1 MTEADAQIKVFWRQR
16 SRIVVKYCGNTANIY
31 YHVTRPPPPGRVFAI
46 AGTHGLSCAATGDIH
61 VSVWLVRSSL
71 ARWCCG

>member
-31 YHVTRPPPPGRVFAI
+31 YHVTRPPLLGRYLPSQEHKACPVQRQE
-46 AGTHGLSCAATGDIH
+46 TYM
-61 VSVWLVRSSL
+61 
-71 ARWCCG
+71 